1 MNLDQELDRS
11 QQDQGSPL
19 GPQQA
24 PLRSQV
30 SSLMN
35 SSPIGRTASGL
46 SPFTSPQ
53 GLGSLAPAVLPGLW
67 RRASL
72 PSQVTLQQQMSS
84 LGQAYLPEDSLDS
97 MAQLFHM
104 VVHSTC
110 QGRLNKHKALEVTMM
125 RLLLAVNLSS
135 CGLNAVLM

>member
-1 MNLDQELDRS
+1 MSAFGRQADRT
-11 QQDQGSPL
+11 QDQLVDEAGRPIQLDSPVR
-19 GPQQA
+19 PVQA

-30 SSLMN
+30 SSLM
-35 SSPIGRTASGL
+35 STSPRRSGSGI

-84 LGQAYLPEDSLDS
+84 LGQQYLPEEGLAAMTQLMPYGSALNLPGQVDE
-97 MAQLFHM
+97 AQS
-104 VVHSTC
+104 VS
-110 QGRLNKHKALEVTMM
+110 GN
-125 RLLLAVNLSS
+125 
-135 CGLNAVLM
+135 G